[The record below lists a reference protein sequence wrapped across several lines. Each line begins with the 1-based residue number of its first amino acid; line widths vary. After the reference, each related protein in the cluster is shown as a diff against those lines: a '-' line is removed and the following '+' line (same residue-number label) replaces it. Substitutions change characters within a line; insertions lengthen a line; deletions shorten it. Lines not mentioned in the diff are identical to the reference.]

1 MSPAP
6 SHRSDST
13 TPVLDDVD
21 RRLIELLVE
30 DGRAPVAGLAKRLG
44 VARST
49 VQQRLARLEGA
60 GVIAGYSVRL
70 GVARPSGMAAYVH
83 VTIDGKYGTRIAD
96 ELAAFP
102 QIRELHAVSGD
113 ADLLALV
120 QTRSPEALDDVLDR
134 IGRIPGVV
142 RTSTSVVLSTKV
154 RRPAALDD

>member
-1 MSPAP
+1 MSPTP
-6 SHRSDST
+6 SHRSDTT